1 VIRGALRIAACFT
14 VALALG
20 TAAAAD
26 ESPTRTPYDASVV
39 GLRVTFQSWDQD
51 RPWSKRAP
59 EVRFPLAVVIDRD
72 LLLTT
77 AHMVADATFVQVEKV
92 GSAVRV
98 PAKVVRTDPEI
109 DLALL
114 TVESPGFFD
123 DLVPVT
129 MGEGIPVEGSV
140 VSVRLRNRRIESSA
154 SRITRIEVQP
164 SNLGTIEHPFVT
176 MITDMRGGGWSEPV
190 FLGTSF
196 LGFTVSQTEQS
207 ARVLPVDVIAPFV
220 RMARD
225 GGAYPGFAN
234 LIVRWQNGDDP
245 AMAAYLGLDG
255 EPRGVLIN
263 HVPWGSSACGVL
275 RARDVLLSLDG
286 HAIESDGTYR
296 HSKYGLLRFSYI
308 PIENH
313 RAGDVIPA
321 EVWRDGKLV
330 KLNLTLHRAESA
342 NDLVPEQRFGS
353 APAFLV
359 AGGLVFREL
368 DGPYLRSWGE
378 DWRRKAPLD
387 LLVWRALYSDL
398 PTPDRRRILL
408 LSTVFPAA
416 YNIGYHDLRDV
427 PVREINGRPV
437 DTVASAA
444 EALEHPEGKFH
455 RIVLYPNGDTLEII
469 LDAATLEAA
478 TKDILESYRIP
489 SRMRAGDSLPE
500 LGPACE

>member
-1 VIRGALRIAACFT
+1 VVLAIALSAAGAQT
-14 VALALG
+14 PK
-20 TAAAAD
+20 D
-26 ESPTRTPYDASVV
+26 SPTRTPYDESVV
-39 GLRVTFQSWDQD
+39 GLRVTFQAWDQD
-51 RPWSKRAP
+51 RPWAKRPP
-59 EVRFPLAVVIDRD
+59 EVRFPLAVVIDRE

-77 AHMVADATFVQVEKV
+77 AQMVADATFVQVEKV

-114 TVESPGFFD
+114 AVDSPGFFD
-123 DLVPVT
+123 DLAPVKL
-129 MGEGIPVEGSV
+129 GDGIPVEGSIL
-140 VSVRLRNRRIESSA
+140 SLRLRNRRIESSA

-164 SNLGTIEHPFVT
+164 SSLGTIEHPFVT
-176 MITDMRGGGWSEPV
+176 VITDMRGGGWSEPL
-190 FLGTSF
+190 FSGSSF
-196 LGFTVSQTEQS
+196 LGFSVSQSEQS

-220 RMARD
+220 EMARD
-225 GGAYPGFAN
+225 GGPYPGFAN
-234 LIVRWQNGDDP
+234 LSLRWQTGDDP
-245 AMAAYLGLDG
+245 AMAAYLGLEG
-255 EPRGVLIN
+255 QPRGVLVN

-275 RARDVLLSLDG
+275 RPRDVLLSLDG
-286 HAIESDGTYR
+286 HAIESDGSYL
-296 HSKYGLLRFSYI
+296 HPKYGWLRFTYI
-308 PIENH
+308 PVENH

-330 KLNLTLHRAESA
+330 KLDLTLRRAESA
-342 NDLVPEQRFGS
+342 NDLVPERRRDS
-353 APAFLV
+353 APPFLV

-368 DGPYLRSWGE
+368 DGPYLRSWGD

-408 LSTVFPAA
+408 LSTVFPSA

-444 EALEHPEGKFH
+444 DAFEHPEGKFH
-455 RIVLYPNGDTLEII
+455 RIVLYPNGDTLEVI
-469 LDAATLEAA
+469 LDAATFEAA
-478 TKDILESYRIP
+478 TQETLESYRIP
-489 SRMRAGDSLPE
+489 ARMRSGEALPD
-500 LGPACE
+500 LGPGCE